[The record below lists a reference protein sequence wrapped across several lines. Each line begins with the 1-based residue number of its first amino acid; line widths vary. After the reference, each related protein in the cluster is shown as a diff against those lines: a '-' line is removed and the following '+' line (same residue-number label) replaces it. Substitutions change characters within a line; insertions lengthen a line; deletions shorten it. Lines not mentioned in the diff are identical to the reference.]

1 MRGIS
6 AVGRGK
12 QVRVLISVFAE
23 ICGTDLPPCTANSTN
38 RRVLVTH
45 ADGSQTVEE
54 VSQCTPNYCMMVNFV
69 FNTVLNFDLFRD
81 IFRGSFY
88 SE

>member
-6 AVGRGK
+6 AVGKGK

-23 ICGTDLPPCTANSTN
+23 IYGAHLPLCTANSTN

-54 VSQCTPNYCMMVNFV
+54 VSRCTPNNCMKFNFV